1 MHVLNL
7 RVREEGNFIQEWEQ
21 KRWLMNQNEKT
32 KSEDISDHVLAW
44 YKMGKGKNAHPKKK
58 S

>member
-7 RVREEGNFIQEWEQ
+7 RVREEGNFIQEWKK

-32 KSEDISDHVLAW
+32 KSEDISDHV
-44 YKMGKGKNAHPKKK
+44 
-58 S
+58 

>member
-1 MHVLNL
+1 
-7 RVREEGNFIQEWEQ
+7 
-21 KRWLMNQNEKT
+21 MNQNEKT

-58 S
+58 KIKKKVKKKSKFPVSGSPS